1 LALEG
6 SPDKSRSTMTRSWLF
21 VVALGCTSTVLA
33 QSPAQKPPQ
42 EEEIVDP
49 GGPGAHHGASTKVPL
64 PPEGPAREAFLKE
77 FISVDPRAN
86 ETTLGGKPLSA
97 FEFYRRVDRPDL
109 AARADERTRQRV
121 WLLSGSALILAGG
134 VTAGAIEF
142 ATAQNLNAPI
152 CNSGSNPVGA
162 YNACVD
168 AHNQNKTIGMV
179 LIITSV
185 SLAAGLLTWAL
196 LIPEMVTTPE
206 ETVTL
211 ATTYNRGLSKK
222 YGAPGAT
229 FHLLPTFAPGYT
241 GLVARLTF

>member
-1 LALEG
+1 
-6 SPDKSRSTMTRSWLF
+6 MTRRWLF
-21 VVALGCTSTVLA
+21 VVALGCASTVLA
-33 QSPAQKPPQ
+33 QSPAQNPAEK
-42 EEEIVDP
+42 EEIIIDP
-49 GGPGAHHGASTKVPL
+49 GGPGAHHGASTKVPV

-86 ETTLGGKPLSA
+86 ETSLGGKPLSA

-109 AARADERTRQRV
+109 AERADERTRQRV
-121 WLLSGSALILAGG
+121 WLVSGAALILVGG
-134 VTAGAIEF
+134 VTGGAIEF
-142 ATAQNLNAPI
+142 ATAQNLNDPI
-152 CNSGSNPVGA
+152 CHAGSNSIAA

-185 SLAAGLLTWAL
+185 TLAAGLFTWAM

-229 FHLLPTFAPGYT
+229 FQLLPTFAPGYT
-241 GLVARLTF
+241 GLLARLTF

>member
-1 LALEG
+1 
-6 SPDKSRSTMTRSWLF
+6 MTRRWLF
-21 VVALGCTSTVLA
+21 VVALGCTSNVLA
-33 QSPAQKPPQ
+33 QSPAPKPPQ

-109 AARADERTRQRV
+109 ADRADERTRQRV
-121 WLLSGSALILAGG
+121 WLLSGSALILVAG

-142 ATAQNLNAPI
+142 ATAQNLNAPA
-152 CNSGSNPVGA
+152 CFTNGTVS

>member
-1 LALEG
+1 
-6 SPDKSRSTMTRSWLF
+6 MTRRWLF
-21 VVALGCTSTVLA
+21 VVALGCASTVLA
-33 QSPAQKPPQ
+33 QSPVQQPPQ
-42 EEEIVDP
+42 QEEIIDP
-49 GGPGAHHGASTKVPL
+49 GGPGAHHGPSTKVPL

-77 FISVDPRAN
+77 FITVDPRAN
-86 ETTLGGKPLSA
+86 ETTLGGKPLSPYD
-97 FEFYRRVDRPDL
+97 FYRLADRPDL

-121 WLLSGSALILAGG
+121 WLLSGSALILAAGITGG
-134 VTAGAIEF
+134 TIEF
-142 ATAQNLNAPI
+142 ATAQNLNDPI
-152 CNSGSNPVGA
+152 CHEGSNAVLA

-185 SLAAGLLTWAL
+185 TLAAGLLTWAL

-211 ATTYNRGLSKK
+211 ATSYNRGLSKK

>member
-1 LALEG
+1 
-6 SPDKSRSTMTRSWLF
+6 MTRGWLF

-86 ETTLGGKPLSA
+86 ETTFGGKPLSA

-109 AARADERTRQRV
+109 ADRADERTRQRV
-121 WLLSGSALILAGG
+121 WLLSGSALILVAG
-134 VTAGAIEF
+134 VTGGAIEF
-142 ATAQNLNAPI
+142 ATAQNLNAPA
-152 CNSGSNPVGA
+152 CFANGTVS

-211 ATTYNRGLSKK
+211 ATTYTRGLSKK

-229 FHLLPTFAPGYT
+229 FTLLPTFAPGYT